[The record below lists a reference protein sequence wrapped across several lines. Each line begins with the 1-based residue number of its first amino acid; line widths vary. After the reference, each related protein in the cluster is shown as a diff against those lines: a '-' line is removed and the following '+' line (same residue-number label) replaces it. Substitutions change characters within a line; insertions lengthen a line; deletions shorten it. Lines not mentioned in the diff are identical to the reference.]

1 MCVWIFKVFLFLEKM
16 ASNYSKVPVDFSGLN
31 FYQKKS
37 LLTKIIMK
45 MSGCWKE
52 KRVNFLVMTF
62 LQDTD
67 YEYVC
72 GKLTGLKTPL
82 EVYKIAVGVW
92 RNNPADK

>member
-1 MCVWIFKVFLFLEKM
+1 
-16 ASNYSKVPVDFSGLN
+16 
-31 FYQKKS
+31 
-37 LLTKIIMK
+37 MK
-45 MSGCWKE
+45 MSGCWEE

-72 GKLTGLKTPL
+72 GKQTGLKTPL